1 MYKIAIIGDRDSV
14 LGYKAIG
21 FDVFVE
27 TSFQKASK
35 LLNDLATQDYAV
47 IFIIEDLYEK
57 MKTVTDKYMYS
68 GLPAIIPLPGK
79 KGADGS
85 GMAAIKRAVER
96 AIGADIAN

>member
-35 LLNDLATQDYAV
+35 LLNDLALQDYAV
-47 IFIIEDLYEK
+47 IFIIEDLYGK
-57 MKTVTDKYMYS
+57 MKTATDKYMYS
-68 GLPAIIPLPGK
+68 DLPAIIPLPGK